1 MPGSKPKRTWIRLT
15 RATRATTRAHTR
27 EIQRTLPSARSSC
40 NSQADTPANKSP
52 TAETG
57 FIATGPGRTP
67 LKSPTANVQPTRTMQ
82 PTSMVTMLE
91 DRENVFRE
99 VTSPGM
105 ESPPSPGRPAA
116 SFPCPAISYTRY
128 RLFPATNRVA
138 GKSSSKP
145 RSTTTGCYC
154 TLVSGYSC
162 RATGNRCQASVH
174 SCESRNP
181 LRQALHASNHIRST
195 GLHRVPSVQSVGY
208 RSQS

>member
-1 MPGSKPKRTWIRLT
+1 MSNAILLVKPVEAAPEASLSGNRIWSMPGSKPKRTWISLT
-15 RATRATTRAHTR
+15 RPTRATTRAHTR

-105 ESPPSPGRPAA
+105 GSPPSPGRPAA

-128 RLFPATNRVA
+128 RLFPAT
-138 GKSSSKP
+138 
-145 RSTTTGCYC
+145 
-154 TLVSGYSC
+154 
-162 RATGNRCQASVH
+162 
-174 SCESRNP
+174 
-181 LRQALHASNHIRST
+181 T
-195 GLHRVPSVQSVGY
+195 GLLERAHPSHDPQRPGAIVL
-208 RSQS
+208 